1 MLISNELRI
10 NEEIRAKEIRV
21 VSSDGEQ
28 LGILSVKDAIKLAQE
43 KELDLVEVA
52 PAAKPPVCR
61 IMDYGKYRYEQSKR
75 EREARKKQRV
85 IEVKEVRMTPKIEA
99 HDFQVKVKAAQK
111 FLKDGDKV
119 TFDRVLLVSDSG
131 GVKVGQPTVAGA
143 SVTAEV
149 LGQEMG
155 DKVYIQ
161 KIRRRKNYRRRTGH
175 RQMYTR
181 VRIDAIA

>member
-1 MLISNELRI
+1 MYAIIAADGRQYKVTEGQEIQVDLR
-10 NEEIRAKEIRV
+10 EAKE
-21 VSSDGEQ
+21 
-28 LGILSVKDAIKLAQE
+28 
-43 KELDLVEVA
+43 
-52 PAAKPPVCR
+52 
-61 IMDYGKYRYEQSKR
+61 
-75 EREARKKQRV
+75 
-85 IEVKEVRMTPKIEA
+85 
-99 HDFQVKVKAAQK
+99 
-111 FLKDGDKV
+111 GDKV
-119 TFDRVLLVSDSG
+119 TFDRVLLVSGSG

-155 DKVYIQ
+155 DKIYIQ